1 MKIRP
6 SESFWD
12 ELLVN
17 KNKPLLENDN
27 QKILLVSIAIVLL
40 VVILIG
46 LLKISIW
53 TGNANSMKKQYKI
66 ELQSSVI

>member
-53 TGNANSMKKQYKI
+53 TGNTNSMKKHYKI